1 MSIDK
6 IKEIRNRTDLAL
18 KDCQKA
24 WNETQDVEKAIE
36 WLRTQGLTKAAK
48 LDGREATQGLVAF
61 AEDNNGASLALLSCE
76 TDFVAKTEDFRNTAL
91 GVAKA
96 CLEQK
101 TTDKT
106 AEVMQEAVTAL
117 KAKLGENMEVKETF
131 YTEKASDESV
141 VVYIHNVQADNLGL
155 QAAMIK
161 FKGSDKESAQ
171 QIAMHITAMKPKYLT
186 PESVPADFI
195 QKEEDIMRE
204 KMKNENKPADIMEKI
219 IAGSIQKVID
229 EIVLLKQRFFMNED
243 QTIEEFAKSK
253 GLEITYFARC
263 SVNA

>member
-48 LDGREATQGLVAF
+48 LEGREATQGLVAF
-61 AEDNNGASLALLSCE
+61 AEDNKGASLALLSCE

-91 GVAKA
+91 DVAKA
-96 CLEQK
+96 CLEHQ
-101 TTDKT
+101 TTNKT
-106 AEVMQEAVTAL
+106 ADVMQESVTAL

-141 VVYIHNVQADNLGL
+141 AVYIHNLQADNLGL
-155 QAAMIK
+155 QAAMVK
-161 FKGSDKESAQ
+161 FKGSDKEAAQ
-171 QIAMHITAMKPKYLT
+171 QIAMHITAMKPGYLT
-186 PESVPADFI
+186 PDLIPNQIIE
-195 QKEEDIMRE
+195 KEEHIIIE
-204 KMKNENKPADIMEKI
+204 KMKNDNKSAEIMNKI
-219 IAGSIQKVID
+219 VAGAIQKMVD
-229 EIVLLKQRFFMNED
+229 EVVLLRQKFFMNED

-253 GLEITYFARC
+253 GLEITFFARC
-263 SVNA
+263 SVSG